1 MSARLTA
8 AEIAA
13 IEARL
18 KALPEPALDDPD
30 NPEWTDADFARANPP
45 EAMSEF
51 EQAAFP
57 RTNVNR
63 GGRPRAANP
72 KPAVNLRL
80 DAEVLDHLRRSGA
93 GWQTRVNTALAGLI
107 KKGVL

>member
-1 MSARLTA
+1 MSAKLSA

-18 KALPEPALDDPD
+18 KDLPAPDLSDPD
-30 NPEWTDADFARANPP
+30 NPEWTQEDFARAVGP
-45 EAMSEF
+45 EALSEA
-51 EQAAFP
+51 ELAAFP
-57 RTNVNR
+57 NTRVNR
-63 GGRPRAANP
+63 GGRPRKANP

-93 GWQTRVNTALAGLI
+93 GWQTRVNKALAGLI
-107 KKGVL
+107 KKGAL